1 MPDSSILK
9 VNPIFPEVYPDYYP
23 ERLEDT
29 TTDEKKRDVGFIE
42 GVAHSAI
49 ATMLKERAV
58 SLESS
63 PPEKNP
69 ILGDASIAT
78 PEVDS
83 AEESTSGY
91 LSLYIPGK
99 VPDAPESTVPETP
112 KSNAPEWIPSDEEI
126 LMLARAC
133 NWNDEAVD
141 HILREANSSADIQP
155 LLEIYKENRDYRNA
169 EAKAGAIDSFLSGL
183 GRSMGNPVDLAT
195 IGFGAVTKV
204 PKAIAIGATLSAGS
218 TFVNEY
224 YTGVEE
230 DITASSIAGGALL
243 GGVAA
248 IVPFA
253 KGLSKLGDTAI
264 ENAHKS
270 DVINNALYKTGANIG
285 KIVHDSTPV
294 GVRSWLGEQKQ
305 RFYDSLTTLSL
316 EGARDLVMVTEKGRG
331 ILDNIFYSQKGRSV
345 ADTNIKVQA
354 PRDKLLVEDL
364 INKDSTEV
372 RLVQDKVQIPCRQLK
387 ANGLTYKGFQDAFYS
402 ALEGKLAKDSPYMK
416 LEGFQDA
423 VTVGRNYISKR
434 RTELLG
440 AGVIVGNYGKPYVPL
455 FFDYNKLTNF
465 MEKVWGKL
473 PYEQLR
479 KKMIIYTKN
488 LLMKSADD
496 PATRQRL
503 IEFWKKETKQ
513 SADSSTDMQAFS
525 AWLNVKATKDAT
537 GYVDQARSLLDERGA
552 DRVFTPEYSYERT
565 PWDLSIKDANG
576 ISMNSFRVDPLQ
588 AIAAYGRKTTGDIA
602 AMKIFGVKP
611 QKVASGTDGSMLS
624 IKGSLRQ
631 QFNDVV
637 QEEIKAVNPTQ
648 VESHKKAVQRAMD
661 SAMRAIYRTAESDF
675 DINSSWGSAIADTLR
690 NLSFMASN
698 GYMGLLNLTEQAEA
712 IKAYGVTFMIRSLP
726 GVSKMLSRWSKGQMT
741 RQERRDMLNVVFG
754 YDVRGY
760 RIWDETKHRTAFK
773 YGENSLKT
781 RLVAGSAQLAEWMP
795 TTRFLNATQESI
807 SKTAQDM
814 FLGELLHY
822 TYKGKGGKALKK
834 GFLSDVTL
842 LRAGVSK
849 EDFKAIQ
856 EALTKAF
863 VPSKTKK
870 GYFDVKDIN
879 ALLDNQKALLML
891 RRLGNY
897 VSTECIQKN
906 TLANTMLWQGSKS
919 SPYMNLL
926 FQFKTFALAS
936 FNNRLVKSWNRLKE
950 GDIIGQAQTQVLSLA
965 LAGVGLMAQTSLK
978 LAGMSEEERKKWM
991 KRNYDIESIDE
1002 ANPNTLMKFLVNASF
1017 RSGMLA
1023 SVALP
1028 ISMVYN
1034 PQVKSTT
1041 SSWSPRDKPTIQEGI
1056 ADLFPSARVANSIL
1070 GLGYD
1075 SFMYATSPEEG
1086 SIDSDLNSLQI
1097 RRQKERHAKAFARDL
1112 LNLTP
1117 HIDVLRNIM
1126 KSSVYDAI
1134 ENN

>member
-1 MPDSSILK
+1 MPVTLNDSSILK
-9 VNPIFPEVYPDYYP
+9 VNPIFPEIYPDYYP
-23 ERLEDT
+23 ESLEDT
-29 TTDEKKRDVGFIE
+29 PKAVPEEDKDVGFIE
-42 GVAHSAI
+42 GLKHSPI
-49 ATMLKERAV
+49 ATMYKEKTALNAV
-58 SLESS
+58 S
-63 PPEKNP
+63 PEP
-69 ILGDASIAT
+69 VLGDIST
-78 PEVDS
+78 DTEVEDYS
-83 AEESTSGY
+83 NFQQSPQWQPTEEE
-91 LSLYIPGK
+91 L
-99 VPDAPESTVPETP
+99 
-112 KSNAPEWIPSDEEI
+112 
-126 LMLARAC
+126 LAVHKAC
-133 NWNDEAVD
+133 NWNDSAVQ
-141 HILREANSSADIQP
+141 HILREARSKEDVEP
-155 LLEIYKENRDYRNA
+155 LLAIYKENRDYRNA
-169 EAKAGAIDSFLSGL
+169 EAKAGAVDSLLSGFGKSL
-183 GRSMGNPVDLAT
+183 GNPADLAT
-195 IGFGAVTKV
+195 IGLGAVSAV
-204 PKAIAIGATLSAGS
+204 PTAIAIGAGLSAGS
-218 TFVNEY
+218 TFMEEY
-224 YTGVEE
+224 SSGIEE
-230 DITASSIAGGALL
+230 DITGASIAGGALL

-253 KGLSKLGDTAI
+253 KGFSKLGDTAI
-264 ENAHKS
+264 ESAHKS

-294 GVRSWLGEQKQ
+294 GVRDWLGEQKQ
-305 RFYDSLTTLSL
+305 RFYDSLPTLSL
-316 EGARDLVMVTEKGRG
+316 EGARDLVMLTEKGRG

-364 INKDSTEV
+364 INKDKTEV

-387 ANGLTYKGFQDAFYS
+387 ANGLTYEGFQDAFYS
-402 ALEGKLAKDSPYMK
+402 ALEGKLAKDSHYMK

-440 AGVIVGNYGKPYVPL
+440 AGVSVGDFGKPYVPL
-455 FFDYNKLTNF
+455 FFAYNKLTNF

-488 LLMKSADD
+488 LLMKSSDD

-661 SAMRAIYRTAESDF
+661 SAMRAIYRTAESDY
-675 DINSSWGSAIADTLR
+675 DINSGWGSAIADTLR
-690 NLSFMASN
+690 NISFMVSN

-754 YDVRGY
+754 YGVRGY

-822 TYKGKGGKALKK
+822 SYRNRGVGALKK
-834 GFLSDVTL
+834 VANNREGFLSEETL

-849 EDFKAIQ
+849 EDFKDIQ
-856 EALTKAF
+856 EALARAF
-863 VPSKTKK
+863 VPNEK
-870 GYFDVKDIN
+870 GYFDVRDIN
-879 ALLDNQKALLML
+879 ALLDNQKALFAL

-897 VSTECIQKN
+897 VSSECIQKN

-919 SPYMNLL
+919 SPIMNML

-936 FNNRLVKSWNRLKE
+936 FNNRLVKSWNRYKE
-950 GDIIGQAQTQVLSLA
+950 GDVIGQAQTHVLSHA
-965 LAGVGLMAQTSLK
+965 LAGMGLLAQSTLK
-978 LAGMSEEERKKWM
+978 TAGMSEEERKKWM
-991 KRNYDIESIDE
+991 KRNYGIESIDE
-1002 ANPNTLMKFLVNASF
+1002 ANPSTLMKFLVNAGL
-1017 RSGMLA
+1017 RSGMYA

-1041 SSWSPRDKPTIQEGI
+1041 SSWSPRDKPTVQEGI

-1070 GLGYD
+1070 GIGYD

>member
-58 SLESS
+58 SLKSS

-83 AEESTSGY
+83 EEDSTSGY

-112 KSNAPEWIPSDEEI
+112 KSNVPEWIPSDEEI
-126 LMLARAC
+126 LMIARAC

-155 LLEIYKENRDYRNA
+155 LLAIYKENRDYHNA
-169 EAKAGAIDSFLSGL
+169 EAKAGAVDSLLSGFGKSL
-183 GRSMGNPVDLAT
+183 GNPVDLAT
-195 IGFGAVTKV
+195 IGLGAASTI
-204 PKAIAIGATLSAGS
+204 PKAIAIGAGLSAGS
-218 TFVNEY
+218 TFMEEY
-224 YTGVEE
+224 SSGIEE
-230 DITASSIAGGALL
+230 DITGASIAGGALL

-248 IVPFA
+248 LVPFA
-253 KGLSKLGDTAI
+253 KGFSRLGDTAI
-264 ENAHKS
+264 ESAHKS
-270 DVINNALYKTGANIG
+270 DVINNALYNTGANIG

-316 EGARDLVMVTEKGRG
+316 EGARDLVMLTEKGRG
-331 ILDNIFYSQKGRSV
+331 VLDNIFFSQKGRSV
-345 ADTNIKVQA
+345 ADANIKVQA

-387 ANGLTYKGFQDAFYS
+387 ANGLTYEGFQDAFYS

-423 VTVGRNYISKR
+423 VTAGRNYISKR

-440 AGVIVGNYGKPYVPL
+440 AGVSVGDFGKPYVPL

-552 DRVFTPEYSYERT
+552 DRVFTPEYSHERT

-611 QKVASGTDGSMLS
+611 QKVASGADGSMLS

-631 QFNDVV
+631 QFNEVV

-661 SAMRAIYRTAESDF
+661 SAMRAIYRTAESDY

-690 NLSFMASN
+690 NLAFMASN
-698 GYMGLLNLTEQAEA
+698 GYMGLLNLTEQAEG
-712 IKAYGVTFMIRSLP
+712 IKAYGATFMIRSLP
-726 GVSKMLSRWSKGQMT
+726 VVSKMFSSWSKGQMT
-741 RQERRDMLNVVFG
+741 NRERRELLNVVFG
-754 YDVRGY
+754 YDVRGL
-760 RIWDETKHRTAFK
+760 RIWDETKQRTAFK

-781 RLVAGSAQLAEWMP
+781 KLVAGSAQLAEWMP

-834 GFLSDVTL
+834 GFLSDETL

-863 VPSKTKK
+863 VPNEKR
-870 GYFDVKDIN
+870 YFDVRDIN
-879 ALLDNQKALLML
+879 ALLDNQKALFAL

-897 VSTECIQKN
+897 VSSECIQKN

-919 SPYMNLL
+919 SPIMNML

-936 FNNRLVKSWNRLKE
+936 FNNRLVKSWNRYKE
-950 GDIIGQAQTQVLSLA
+950 GDVIGQAQTHVLSLA
-965 LAGVGLMAQTSLK
+965 LAGMGLMAQTTLK
-978 LAGMSEEERKKWM
+978 TAGMSEEERKKWM
-991 KRNYDIESIDE
+991 KRNYGIESIDE
-1002 ANPNTLMKFLVNASF
+1002 ANPDTLMKFLVNAAF

-1028 ISMVYN
+1028 ISMIYN

-1041 SSWSPRDKPTIQEGI
+1041 SSWSPRDKPTVQEGI

-1070 GLGYD
+1070 GIGYD
-1075 SFMYATSPEEG
+1075 AFMYATSPEEG

-1117 HIDVLRNIM
+1117 HIDVLRNII